1 MKTFIFLSLYSK
13 IYLKYFLIYSLIFR
27 RKIMTTTTTIYVVED
42 DSLSRKR
49 IIHYIEH
56 YHSTTFRYKLS
67 SLDNH
72 LLFMEEIPALT
83 ISDNDIF
90 SLDIELKTQYSDID
104 LASQIRQINS
114 KCNIIFLT
122 SFEDKAVSIINSGIF
137 PLGYLVKNPIDSTEL
152 KTTIETV
159 LMKVE
164 RLTKSAWRSDL
175 DIITFVNG
183 YESIYVNCKE
193 VLYIESVK
201 RLKSRVLIK
210 TLTEELLIEGKSGKI
225 KNTLKQS
232 FLFLSLQ
239 SYIINLENITTIN
252 RKNGTFTFTSDQ
264 DLFVGTKIIDKVKK
278 GLQDYQ
284 YA

>member
-1 MKTFIFLSLYSK
+1 
-13 IYLKYFLIYSLIFR
+13 
-27 RKIMTTTTTIYVVED
+27 MTTTTTIYVVED
-42 DSLSRKR
+42 DTLYREQ

-56 YHSTTFRYKLS
+56 YHSNTFRYKLS
-67 SLDNH
+67 PLDNH
-72 LLFMEEIPALT
+72 LLFMEEIPTLN

-90 SLDIELKTQYSDID
+90 FLDIDLKTRYSGID

-114 KCNIIFLT
+114 KCNIIFMT

-137 PLGYLVKNPIDSTEL
+137 PLGYLVKNPIDATEP
-152 KTTIETV
+152 KATIETV

-164 RLTKSAWRSDL
+164 SLTKSAWRSDL

-193 VLYIESVK
+193 VLYIESLK
-201 RLKSRVLIK
+201 RLKNRVLIK
-210 TLTEELLIEGKSGKI
+210 TLTEESVIEGKIGKI
-225 KNTLKQS
+225 KKTLEQPY
-232 FLFLSLQ
+232 LFLSLQ

-252 RKNGTFTFTSDQ
+252 RKNGTITFTDDQ
-264 DLFVGTKIIDKVKK
+264 DLFVGTRIIDKVKK

>member
-1 MKTFIFLSLYSK
+1 
-13 IYLKYFLIYSLIFR
+13 
-27 RKIMTTTTTIYVVED
+27 MTTTTTIYVVED